1 MRGVGGPDISFPRG
15 RVRETG
21 QDEGAP
27 VRGDAFRRAEKGD
40 TFLKLFPWLSVDH
53 FSKSRR
59 RKPVAVLKLKQ
70 LRTCL
75 FIPNNC

>member
-27 VRGDAFRRAEKGD
+27 VRGDAFRRADKGD
-40 TFLKLFPWLSVDH
+40 TFLKLFP
-53 FSKSRR
+53 SRPPDTTR
-59 RKPVAVLKLKQ
+59 
-70 LRTCL
+70 
-75 FIPNNC
+75 